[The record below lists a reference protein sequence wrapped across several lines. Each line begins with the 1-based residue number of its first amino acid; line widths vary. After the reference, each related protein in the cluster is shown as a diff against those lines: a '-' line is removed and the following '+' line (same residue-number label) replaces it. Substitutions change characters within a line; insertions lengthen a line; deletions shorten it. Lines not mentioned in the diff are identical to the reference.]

1 MFVDMNKVLLKNK
14 TFVFYNFYMKKFK
27 IFTTLFIIYE
37 FVIITILQIHN
48 FCVGFFNY
56 NFCNTAW
63 YKYFLFCVMLPTLV
77 CLLFWWMP
85 RKEVETKKS
94 SLDILFDLLTP
105 QYIKRFLIAI
115 VIVGLRKFIMS
126 HPKAKDFF
134 NDVNSVIKKKD

>member
-1 MFVDMNKVLLKNK
+1 
-14 TFVFYNFYMKKFK
+14 
-27 IFTTLFIIYE
+27 
-37 FVIITILQIHN
+37 
-48 FCVGFFNY
+48 
-56 NFCNTAW
+56 
-63 YKYFLFCVMLPTLV
+63 MLPTLV

-85 RKEVETKKS
+85 RKEKETKKS

-134 NDVNSVIKKKD
+134 SDVNSVIKKKD

>member
-1 MFVDMNKVLLKNK
+1 
-14 TFVFYNFYMKKFK
+14 MKKLK

-37 FVIITILQIHN
+37 FVVITILQIHN

-56 NFCNTAW
+56 NFCNTDW

-77 CLLFWWMP
+77 CLLFWWLP
-85 RKEVETKKS
+85 RKEIETKKS
-94 SLDILFDLLTP
+94 SLDILFDLLPP

-126 HPKAKDFF
+126 HPGTRNFM
-134 NDVNSVIKKKD
+134 NDVKGVMKKQKAQ